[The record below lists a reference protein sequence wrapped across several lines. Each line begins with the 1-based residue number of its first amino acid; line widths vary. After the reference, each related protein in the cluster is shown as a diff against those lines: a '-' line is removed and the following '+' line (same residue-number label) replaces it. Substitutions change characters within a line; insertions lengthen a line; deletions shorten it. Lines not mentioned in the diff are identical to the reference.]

1 MKQDQKKEYVDL
13 ENYDSSVSLWQMV
26 PSGQG
31 KGLGKLQ
38 LIVDA
43 VHNGPIGHS
52 SKPLSILIAGEAK
65 KTHSRAF
72 LRALGA
78 VDIAELPAYLLTLR
92 YGLSDFVASQETF
105 DGLLLTNIEQTAVYY
120 MRCLYQYLKEG
131 RYLIKNLS
139 KLDETPFPFDIV
151 YGQCPIVLTTSDINV
166 IPAFVKQTIDYV
178 VTIEPYTEEQ
188 IKQILVQRIKYLGT
202 IEYEGQSLIDTL
214 VEIGKGK
221 LDKSIALLKDSL
233 LAMHSEGKTLLALK
247 HVERAMLLLPSQ
259 V

>member
-13 ENYDSSVSLWQMV
+13 QDYDSSVSLWQMV
-26 PSGQG
+26 PAGQG

-52 SKPLSILIAGEAK
+52 AKPLSILIAGEAK

-92 YGLSDFVASQETF
+92 YGFSDFVASQQTF
-105 DGLLLTNIEQTAVYY
+105 DGLLLTGIEQTAVYY

-131 RYLIKNLS
+131 RYLFKNLS

-151 YGQCPIVLTTSDINV
+151 YGQCPIVLTTSDIHV
-166 IPAFVKQTIDYV
+166 IPAFVKQTIDFV
-178 VTIEPYTEEQ
+178 VNIEPYTEEQ
-188 IKQILVQRIKYLGT
+188 IKQILIQRIKYLGT
-202 IEYEGQSLIDTL
+202 IEYEGQTLIDKL
-214 VEIGKGK
+214 IELGKGK
-221 LDKSIALLKDSL
+221 LEKSISLLKDSL
-233 LAMHSEGKTLLALK
+233 LAMHSEGKTLLTLK
-247 HVERAMLLLPSQ
+247 HVERAMLLL
-259 V
+259 

>member
-1 MKQDQKKEYVDL
+1 MNQDQKNEYVDL
-13 ENYDSSVSLWQMV
+13 ENYDTSVSLWQMV

-43 VHNGPIGHS
+43 VHSGPIGHS
-52 SKPLSILIAGEAK
+52 TKPLSVLIAGEAK

-92 YGLSDFVASQETF
+92 YGFSDFVASQESF

-151 YGQCPIVLTTSDINV
+151 YGQCPIVLTTADINI
-166 IPAFVKQTIDYV
+166 IPSFVKQTIDYV
-178 VTIEPYTEEQ
+178 VMIEPYTEEQ

-202 IEYEGQSLIDTL
+202 IEYEGQSLIDRI
-214 VEIGKGK
+214 VELGKGK
-221 LDKSIALLKDSL
+221 LEKSISLLKDSL
-233 LAMHSEGKTLLALK
+233 LVMHSEGKTTLTHHHLDRVVKLL
-247 HVERAMLLLPSQ
+247 
-259 V
+259 

>member
-1 MKQDQKKEYVDL
+1 MNQDQKNEYVDL
-13 ENYDSSVSLWQMV
+13 ENYDTSVSLWQMV

-43 VHNGPIGHS
+43 VHSGPIGHS
-52 SKPLSILIAGEAK
+52 TKPLSVLIAGEAK

-78 VDIAELPAYLLTLR
+78 VDIAELPAYFLTLR
-92 YGLSDFVASQETF
+92 YGFSDFVASQESF

-151 YGQCPIVLTTSDINV
+151 YGQCPIVLTTADINI
-166 IPAFVKQTIDYV
+166 IPSFVKQTIDYV
-178 VTIEPYTEEQ
+178 VMIEPYTEEQ

-202 IEYEGQSLIDTL
+202 IEYEGQSLIDRI
-214 VEIGKGK
+214 VELGKGK
-221 LDKSIALLKDSL
+221 LEKSISLLKDSL
-233 LAMHSEGKTLLALK
+233 LVMHSEGKTTLTHHHLDRVVKLL
-247 HVERAMLLLPSQ
+247 
-259 V
+259 

>member
-13 ENYDSSVSLWQMV
+13 EDYDSSVSLWQMV
-26 PSGQG
+26 PSGNG
-31 KGLGKLQ
+31 KGLSKLQ
-38 LIVDA
+38 LLVDA
-43 VHNGPIGHS
+43 VHSGPIGHS
-52 SKPLSILIAGEAK
+52 SKPLSVLIAGEAK

-139 KLDETPFPFDIV
+139 RIDETPFPFDIV
-151 YGQCPIVLTTSDINV
+151 YGNCPIVLTTSDINV

-178 VTIEPYTEEQ
+178 VMIEPYTKEQ

-202 IEYEGQSLIDTL
+202 IEHEGQAIIDKM
-214 VEIGKGK
+214 VELGKGK

-233 LAMHSEGKTLLALK
+233 LTMHAEGKTTLTLK
-247 HVERAMLLLPSQ
+247 HVERAMLLL
-259 V
+259 

>member
-13 ENYDSSVSLWQMV
+13 EDYDSSVSLWQMV
-26 PSGQG
+26 PAGQG

-43 VHNGPIGHS
+43 VHSGHIGHS

-92 YGLSDFVASQETF
+92 FGLSDFVASQESF
-105 DGLLLTNIEQTAVYY
+105 DGLLLTGIEQTAVYY

-151 YGQCPIVLTTSDINV
+151 SGQCPIVLTTSDINV
-166 IPAFVKQTIDYV
+166 IPAFVKQTIDFV

-202 IEYEGQSLIDTL
+202 IEYEGQALIDKL

-233 LAMHSEGKTLLALK
+233 LAMHAEGKTLLTLK
-247 HVERAMLLLPSQ
+247 HVERAIKLL
-259 V
+259 

>member
-13 ENYDSSVSLWQMV
+13 EDYDSSVSLWQMV
-26 PSGQG
+26 PSGNG
-31 KGLGKLQ
+31 KGLNKLQ
-38 LIVDA
+38 LLVDA
-43 VHNGPIGHS
+43 VHSGPIGHS

-78 VDIAELPAYLLTLR
+78 TDIAELPAYLLTLR
-92 YGLSDFVASQETF
+92 FGLSDFVASQESF

-139 KLDETPFPFDIV
+139 RIDETPFPFDII
-151 YGQCPIVLTTSDINV
+151 YGNCPIVLTTGDINV
-166 IPAFVKQTIDYV
+166 IPAFVKQTIDFV

-202 IEYEGQSLIDTL
+202 IDYEGQILIDKL

-233 LAMHSEGKTLLALK
+233 LAMHAEGKTLLTLK
-247 HVERAMLLLPSQ
+247 HVERAMLLL
-259 V
+259 

>member
-1 MKQDQKKEYVDL
+1 MKQDQKKEFMAL
-13 ENYDSSVSLWQMV
+13 EDYDSSVSLWQMV
-26 PSGQG
+26 PAGHG

-43 VHNGPIGHS
+43 VHSGHIGHS

-92 YGLSDFVASQETF
+92 FGLSDFVASQEVF
-105 DGLLLTNIEQTAVYY
+105 DALLLTNIEQTAVYY

-131 RYLIKNLS
+131 RYLVKNIS
-139 KLDETPFPFDIV
+139 RIDETPFPFDII
-151 YGQCPIVLTTSDINV
+151 YGNCPIVLTTSDINV
-166 IPAFVKQTIDYV
+166 IPAFVKQTIDFV
-178 VTIEPYTEEQ
+178 VTIESYTEEQ

-202 IEYEGQSLIDTL
+202 IEYEGQSLIDKL

-221 LDKSIALLKDSL
+221 LDKSICLLKDSL
-233 LAMHSEGKTLLALK
+233 LAMHSEGKTLLTHHHLDRVVK
-247 HVERAMLLLPSQ
+247 LL
-259 V
+259 

>member
-1 MKQDQKKEYVDL
+1 MKQDQKKEYVNL
-13 ENYDSSVSLWQMV
+13 EDYDSSVSLWQMV

-31 KGLGKLQ
+31 KGLSKLQ
-38 LIVDA
+38 LLVDA
-43 VHNGPIGHS
+43 VHSGPIGHS

-78 VDIAELPAYLLTLR
+78 IDIAELPAYLLTLR
-92 YGLSDFVASQETF
+92 YGLSDFVASQEVF
-105 DGLLLTNIEQTAVYY
+105 DALLLTNIEQTAVYY

-139 KLDETPFPFDIV
+139 RIDETPFPFDII
-151 YGQCPIVLTTSDINV
+151 YGNCPIVLTTSDINV
-166 IPAFVKQTIDYV
+166 IPAFVKQTIDFV

-202 IEYEGQSLIDTL
+202 IDYEGQSVIDKL
-214 VEIGKGK
+214 VELGKGK
-221 LDKSIALLKDSL
+221 LDKSICLLKDSL
-233 LAMHSEGKTLLALK
+233 LAMHSEGKTLLTLK
-247 HVERAMLLLPSQ
+247 HVERAMLLL
-259 V
+259 

>member
-1 MKQDQKKEYVDL
+1 MKQDQKKEFIAMED
-13 ENYDSSVSLWQMV
+13 YDSSVSLWQMV
-26 PSGQG
+26 PAGHG

-43 VHNGPIGHS
+43 VHSGPIGHS

-78 VDIAELPAYLLTLR
+78 IDIAELPAYLLTLR
-92 YGLSDFVASQETF
+92 YGLSDFVASQEVF
-105 DGLLLTNIEQTAVYY
+105 DALLLTNIEQTAVYY

-139 KLDETPFPFDIV
+139 RIDETPFPFDIV

-188 IKQILVQRIKYLGT
+188 IKQILIQRIKYLGT
-202 IEYEGQSLIDTL
+202 IDYEGQSLIDKI
-214 VEIGKGK
+214 VELGKGK
-221 LDKSIALLKDSL
+221 LDKSISLLKDSL

-247 HVERAMLLLPSQ
+247 HVERAMLLL
-259 V
+259 

>member
-1 MKQDQKKEYVDL
+1 MKQDQKIYVDL
-13 ENYDSSVSLWQMV
+13 EDYDSSISLWQMV

-38 LIVDA
+38 LLVDA
-43 VHNGPIGHS
+43 VHSGPIGHS
-52 SKPLSILIAGEAK
+52 SKPLSVLIAGEAK

-78 VDIAELPAYLLTLR
+78 TDIAELPAYLLTLR
-92 YGLSDFVASQETF
+92 FGLSDFVASQQTF
-105 DGLLLTNIEQTAVYY
+105 DGLLLTGIEQTAVYY

-139 KLDETPFPFDIV
+139 RIDETPLPFDIV

-166 IPAFVKQTIDYV
+166 IPAFVKQTIDFV

-188 IKQILVQRIKYLGT
+188 IKHILVQRIKYLGT
-202 IEYEGQSLIDTL
+202 IDYEGQSLIAKI
-214 VEIGKGK
+214 VELGKGK
-221 LDKSIALLKDSL
+221 LDKSISLLKDSL
-233 LAMHSEGKTLLALK
+233 LAMHSEGKTTLTHHHLDRVVKLL
-247 HVERAMLLLPSQ
+247 
-259 V
+259 

>member
-13 ENYDSSVSLWQMV
+13 EDYDSSVSLWQMV
-26 PSGQG
+26 PSGNG
-31 KGLGKLQ
+31 KGLNKLQ

-43 VHNGPIGHS
+43 VHSGPIGHS

-72 LRALGA
+72 LRALGS
-78 VDIAELPAYLLTLR
+78 VDIAELPSYLLTLR
-92 YGLSDFVASQETF
+92 YGLSDFVASQEVF
-105 DGLLLTNIEQTAVYY
+105 DALLLTNIEQTAVYY
-120 MRCLYQYLKEG
+120 MRCLYQYMKEG
-131 RYLIKNLS
+131 RYLVKNLS

-166 IPAFVKQTIDYV
+166 IPAFLKQTIDFV

-202 IEYEGQSLIDTL
+202 IDYEGQILIDKL

-233 LAMHSEGKTLLALK
+233 LAMHAEGKTLLTLK
-247 HVERAMLLLPSQ
+247 HVERAMLLL
-259 V
+259 